1 MSYKCHFHQLA
12 QKDYEETLLWY
23 LEHSEKAA
31 LGFVNAVDDAID
43 KICNYPVRY
52 RNTYKHF
59 YEIGLRKYPFVI
71 IYSIEEAIQSV
82 VIWKIF
88 HYRKDPK
95 KKYSGL
101 RSA

>member
-1 MSYKCHFHQLA
+1 MSYKHQFHELG

-23 LEHSEKAA
+23 LEQSEKAA
-31 LGFVNAVDDAID
+31 LGFVDAVDEAIY

-59 YEIGLRKYPFVI
+59 YEIGLRKYPFVV
-71 IYSIEEAIQSV
+71 IYSIEEDINSV

-88 HYRKDPK
+88 HYRRNPK
-95 KKYSGL
+95 KKYLGL
-101 RSA
+101 KKL